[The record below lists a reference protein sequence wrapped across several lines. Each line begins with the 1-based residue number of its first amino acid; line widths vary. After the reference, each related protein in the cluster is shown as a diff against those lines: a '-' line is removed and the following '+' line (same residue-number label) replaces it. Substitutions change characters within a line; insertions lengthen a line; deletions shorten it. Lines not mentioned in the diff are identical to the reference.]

1 MRNKIRLA
9 ILLFFFIVLSIV
21 LHYKNKDSDTVEASQ
36 NNATATSTVSKIT
49 NIFKP
54 EEPKTLVRLD
64 VPYISEA
71 PEGNWSGNWVN
82 ACEEATISMAAK
94 FYAGDK
100 EVSIANAKATLQKL
114 FDIENKIYGNNRNTD
129 AKQMLKLITDYS
141 TFSAT
146 IKQNPTVDEIKD
158 EIIAGHPVISLHRG
172 FGLGNKNIPFLATG
186 SSYHTIIVIGFDDVK
201 KEFITHD
208 PGDDKDGVGHR
219 YDYDVFMNSLHNY
232 DFSDN
237 QADGVPTVLFTE
249 PKK

>member
-9 ILLFFFIVLSIV
+9 ILLTFFIILSIFLYHRSKV
-21 LHYKNKDSDTVEASQ
+21 SETVKVARTTD
-36 NNATATSTVSKIT
+36 ATTTAVSKIV

-54 EEPKTLVRLD
+54 EEPKTLVELA

-100 EVSIANAKATLQKL
+100 EVSVANAKATLQKL

-158 EIIAGHPVISLHRG
+158 EIIAGRPVISLHRG

-186 SSYHTIIVIGFDDVK
+186 SSYHTIIVIGFDDK
-201 KEFITHD
+201 TKEFITHD

-219 YDYDVFMNSLHNY
+219 YDYEVFMNSLHNY

-237 QADGVPTVLFTE
+237 QADGVPTVLFT
-249 PKK
+249 KAK

>member
-9 ILLFFFIVLSIV
+9 ILLTFFIILSIFLYHRNRV
-21 LHYKNKDSDTVEASQ
+21 SLMVKANRTS
-36 NNATATSTVSKIT
+36 NATTTAVTKIV

-54 EEPKTLVRLD
+54 EESKTLVVLE

-82 ACEEATISMAAK
+82 ACEEATISMVAK

-100 EVSIANAKATLQKL
+100 EVSVANAKTTLQKL

-129 AKQMLKLITDYS
+129 AKQILELITDYS
-141 TFSAT
+141 TFTASV
-146 IKQNPTVDEIKD
+146 KQNPTIGEIKD

-172 FGLGNKNIPFLATG
+172 FDLKNPNIPFSPTK
-186 SSYHTIIVIGFDDVK
+186 SSYHTIVVVGFDDVK

-208 PGDDKDGVGHR
+208 PGDEKDGTNHR
-219 YDYDVFMNSLHNY
+219 YSYNDFMFSLHDYNKVT
-232 DFSDN
+232 DKT
-237 QADGVPTVLFTE
+237 DGVPTALFT
-249 PKK
+249 KAK